1 MVWFVVA
8 VFALIGFTETPT
20 LIQKKMW
27 RELVVFAVLFVFS
40 FVVCFLYAMGVDVP
54 SPIRGIK
61 YLLENVLKLTYR

>member
-8 VFALIGFTETPT
+8 VFALIGFTETPA

-27 RELVVFAVLFVFS
+27 RELVVFSVLFVFS
-40 FVVCFLYAMGVDVP
+40 FVVCLLYAMGVDVP